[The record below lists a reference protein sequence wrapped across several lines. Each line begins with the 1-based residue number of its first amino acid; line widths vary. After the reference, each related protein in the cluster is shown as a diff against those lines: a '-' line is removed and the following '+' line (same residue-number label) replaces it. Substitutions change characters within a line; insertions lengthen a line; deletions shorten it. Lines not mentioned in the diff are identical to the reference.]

1 MAATSVR
8 EPEVSSHT
16 GERPLDLVGASL
28 VGASE
33 LDLAQLLRWETAEGP
48 EALDRFAWQMLQGA
62 QHVRRWLWTVGLVAL
77 ALLVVGFF
85 SQSP

>member
-16 GERPLDLVGASL
+16 SERPLDL

-33 LDLAQLLRWETAEGP
+33 LDLAQLLRWKTAEEQ
-48 EALDRFAWQMLQGA
+48 EALDRFAWQMLQGS
-62 QHVRRWLWTVGLVAL
+62 QHVRRWFLTVVLVAL

-85 SQSP
+85 SQSL

>member
-1 MAATSVR
+1 MAATTVR

-16 GERPLDLVGASL
+16 GERPPDL

-33 LDLAQLLRWETAEGP
+33 LDLAQLLRWKTAEGP
-48 EALDRFAWQMLQGA
+48 AALDRFAGQMLQGA

-77 ALLVVGFF
+77 ALLVVGFL

>member
-1 MAATSVR
+1 MAATTVR

-16 GERPLDLVGASL
+16 GERPPDL

-33 LDLAQLLRWETAEGP
+33 LELAQLLRWKTAEEP
-48 EALDRFAWQMLQGA
+48 EALDRFAWQMLQGS
-62 QHVRRWLWTVGLVAL
+62 QNVRRWLWTVVLVAL

>member
-16 GERPLDLVGASL
+16 GERPLDLG
-28 VGASE
+28 GASE

-48 EALDRFAWQMLQGA
+48 EALDRFARQMLQGA
-62 QHVRRWLWTVGLVAL
+62 QNVRRWLWTVGLVAL
-77 ALLVVGFF
+77 ALLVVGFLA
-85 SQSP
+85 SRPSP

>member
-16 GERPLDLVGASL
+16 GERPLEL

-33 LDLAQLLRWETAEGP
+33 LELAQLPTWKTAEEQ
-48 EALDRFAWQMLQGA
+48 EALDRFALQMLQGA
-62 QHVRRWLWTVGLVAL
+62 QNLRRWLWTVVLVAL
-77 ALLVVGFF
+77 ALLAVGFF

>member
-16 GERPLDLVGASL
+16 DERPLDL

>member
-16 GERPLDLVGASL
+16 GERPLDLVGAR
-28 VGASE
+28 E
-33 LDLAQLLRWETAEGP
+33 LELGRLLTWETAEGQ
-48 EALDRFAWQMLQGA
+48 EALDRFAGQMLQGA
-62 QHVRRWLWTVGLVAL
+62 QNMRRWLWTVALVAL

-85 SQSP
+85 TQ

>member
-1 MAATSVR
+1 
-8 EPEVSSHT
+8 
-16 GERPLDLVGASL
+16 

-33 LDLAQLLRWETAEGP
+33 LELAQLLTWKTAEEQ
-48 EALDRFAWQMLQGA
+48 EALDRFAWQMLQGS
-62 QHVRRWLWTVGLVAL
+62 QNVRRWFWTVVLVVAL

>member
-1 MAATSVR
+1 MAATLVR

-16 GERPLDLVGASL
+16 GERPLDL

>member
-16 GERPLDLVGASL
+16 GERPPDL

-33 LDLAQLLRWETAEGP
+33 LELAQLLTGKTAEEQ
-48 EALDRFAWQMLQGA
+48 EALDRFAWQMLQGS
-62 QHVRRWLWTVGLVAL
+62 QNVRRWFWTVVLVAL

>member
-16 GERPLDLVGASL
+16 DERPLDL

-33 LDLAQLLRWETAEGP
+33 LDLAQLLRWETAEGQ

>member
-16 GERPLDLVGASL
+16 GERPLDLVGAGELEL
-28 VGASE
+28 VR
-33 LDLAQLLRWETAEGP
+33 LLRGETAE
-48 EALDRFAWQMLQGA
+48 EQAALDRFAWQTLQGA
-62 QHVRRWLWTVGLVAL
+62 QTVRRWLWTVVLVAL
-77 ALLVVGFF
+77 PLFVVGFF

>member
-16 GERPLDLVGASL
+16 GERPPDL

-33 LDLAQLLRWETAEGP
+33 LDLAQLLTWKTAEEQ

-62 QHVRRWLWTVGLVAL
+62 QNVRRWLWTVGLVAL
-77 ALLVVGFF
+77 VLLVVGFF

>member
-16 GERPLDLVGASL
+16 GERPLDLVGAS
-28 VGASE
+28 E

-48 EALDRFAWQMLQGA
+48 AALDRFAGQMLQGA
-62 QHVRRWLWTVGLVAL
+62 QHVRRWFWTVGLVAL
-77 ALLVVGFF
+77 ALLVVCLF

>member
-16 GERPLDLVGASL
+16 GERPLDLVGAS
-28 VGASE
+28 E
-33 LDLAQLLRWETAEGP
+33 LDLAQLLRWETAERQ

-62 QHVRRWLWTVGLVAL
+62 QNVRRWLWTVALVAL
-77 ALLVVGFF
+77 ALLVVGFLI
-85 SQSP
+85 QSR